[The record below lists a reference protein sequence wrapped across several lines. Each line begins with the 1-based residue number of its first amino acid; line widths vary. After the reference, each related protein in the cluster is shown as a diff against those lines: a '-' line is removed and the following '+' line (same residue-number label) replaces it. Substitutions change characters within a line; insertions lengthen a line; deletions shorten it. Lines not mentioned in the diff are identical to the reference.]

1 MSSQE
6 TLQSPYWVRIHLPS
20 GIPGGLR
27 VVEKSNWAGDGAVF
41 SRSVYPAVRGQG
53 DFDFE
58 RTGVY
63 ILWEPPTN
71 SSTLPRVYIGE
82 ADPLRPRLDQHIK
95 EKDFWTSGVAFSA
108 KDSSLNKAHAR
119 HLESQLIQR
128 ARDLRRCRLEN
139 SNTPRLPS
147 LSSADRT
154 LADAYL
160 HDMMLCLPLLG
171 VDFLQSPPEKSKEY
185 ELLYAKSAGISALGY
200 EDASGFVVRKGS
212 QARKSETRTIH
223 RYLSALR
230 RELHDQGLLEDAGD
244 TFEFTNDYTFS
255 SPSTAAGVVLG
266 RAANGR
272 TIWKDA
278 DGHTLRDLQEQRLS
292 EQS

>member
-1 MSSQE
+1 M
-6 TLQSPYWVRIHLPS
+6 
-20 GIPGGLR
+20 
-27 VVEKSNWAGDGAVF
+27 F
-41 SRSVYPAVRGQG
+41 SRSVYPAIRGQT
-53 DFDFE
+53 DFDFD
-58 RTGVY
+58 RTGIYV
-63 ILWEPPTN
+63 LWEPPTD
-71 SSTLPRVYIGE
+71 SSTLRRVYIGE
-82 ADPLRPRLDQHIK
+82 ADPLRPRLDQHVK

-160 HDMMLCLPLLG
+160 RDMMLCLPLLG
-171 VDFLQSPPEKSKEY
+171 VDFFEPPPEKSHEY
-185 ELLYAKSAGISALGY
+185 ELLYAKSAGINAVGY
-200 EDASGFVVRKGS
+200 EHASGFVVRKGS
-212 QARKSETRTIH
+212 QARKSETRAIH
-223 RYLSALR
+223 RYMSALR
-230 RELHDQGLLEDAGD
+230 RELRNQGLLRDAGD
-244 TFEFTNDYTFS
+244 TYEFIDDYTFS
-255 SPSTAAGVVLG
+255 SPSTAAGIVLG

-278 DGHTLRDLQEQRLS
+278 AGRTLRDLQEQRLS
-292 EQS
+292 ELS